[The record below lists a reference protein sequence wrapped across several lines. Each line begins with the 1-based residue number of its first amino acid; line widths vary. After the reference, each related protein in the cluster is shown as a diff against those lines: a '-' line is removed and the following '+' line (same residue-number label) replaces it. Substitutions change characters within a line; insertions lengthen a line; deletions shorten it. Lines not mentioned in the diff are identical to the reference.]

1 MTGRR
6 TRPGEEETTGGEGRG
21 EGRLEEGTGRG
32 GQTDRRTRE
41 NGREKERT
49 GGAAEGVANRGAE
62 RRGKQKG
69 ETVTH
74 GQRATSERDGRGGR
88 EREMEA
94 ERKAG
99 TDRRKRGKKAG
110 EK

>member
-1 MTGRR
+1 MRVGSKKGQAGRDRWTDGPGR
-6 TRPGEEETTGGEGRG
+6 TAERRKEQGE
-21 EGRLEEGTGRG
+21 
-32 GQTDRRTRE
+32 RRRE
-41 NGREKERT
+41 WPTEVR
-49 GGAAEGVANRGAE
+49 E

-69 ETVTH
+69 ETVTD
-74 GQRATSERDGRGGR
+74 GQRATSERDRRRGR

-99 TDRRKRGKKAG
+99 TDWRKRGKTAG

>member
-1 MTGRR
+1 MRVGSKKGQAGRDR
-6 TRPGEEETTGGEGRG
+6 WTDRPGRTAERRKEQGE
-21 EGRLEEGTGRG
+21 
-32 GQTDRRTRE
+32 RRRE
-41 NGREKERT
+41 WPTEAR
-49 GGAAEGVANRGAE
+49 E

-69 ETVTH
+69 EM
-74 GQRATSERDGRGGR
+74 GDGRRATSERDRRRGR

-99 TDRRKRGKKAG
+99 TDRRKRGKTAG